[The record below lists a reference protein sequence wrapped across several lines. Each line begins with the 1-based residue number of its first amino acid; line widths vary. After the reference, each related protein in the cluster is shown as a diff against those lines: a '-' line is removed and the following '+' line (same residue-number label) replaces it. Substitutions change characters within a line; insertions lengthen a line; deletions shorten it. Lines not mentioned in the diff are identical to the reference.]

1 MLWLKKKNLKG
12 TTPLSALC
20 TSKCVKGCILR
31 YRLSHFQVW
40 VITPE
45 FLGGW
50 GGNRA
55 KSLEGDGMHCGP
67 RSLLSVVSP
76 VNLELLSWLLNEQ
89 CPCSRNDLVC
99 LVLQMCPV
107 SQIQP
112 VVVSGLEPKASSLPG
127 CVLRGTNLSAMLP
140 EGRNGNQQGA
150 YSHAFASP
158 GKGAGVFLDQ
168 EVSQDLVPRW
178 V

>member
-1 MLWLKKKNLKG
+1 MVVFLLFCNILLLLFSIRDIATVNNTVHRSLNVCFGKKKKKKFKG

-45 FLGGW
+45 FWGGC

-67 RSLLSVVSP
+67 RYLLSLLSP
-76 VNLELLSWLLNEQ
+76 LNLELLSWFLNET
-89 CPCSRNDLVC
+89 
-99 LVLQMCPV
+99 V
-107 SQIQP
+107 S
-112 VVVSGLEPKASSLPG
+112 L
-127 CVLRGTNLSAMLP
+127 
-140 EGRNGNQQGA
+140 
-150 YSHAFASP
+150 F
-158 GKGAGVFLDQ
+158 
-168 EVSQDLVPRW
+168 
-178 V
+178 